1 MKKAEPTDTVYERIR
16 DEHVALRDK
25 LGRIHSV
32 LASEEISEK
41 EIQTLLE
48 EFYAA
53 LKVHFAGEEEAEG
66 FFEDVVTRAPQMAS
80 RADRLYHEHE
90 HLLRRADELCRFAA
104 AGSPS
109 LAWWRELS
117 CRCHEFSKDLMHHE
131 SEENLLLQAVY
142 QDDIGTKD

>member
-1 MKKAEPTDTVYERIR
+1 MNQSEPVGTVYDRIR

-41 EIQTLLE
+41 EIQRLLE
-48 EFYAA
+48 EFHAA
-53 LKVHFAGEEEAEG
+53 LKLHFAGEEEVEG
-66 FFEDVVTRAPQMAS
+66 FFEDVVTRAPQLAS

-90 HLLRRADELCRFAA
+90 DLLQRADELCRFAA

-109 LAWWRELS
+109 LTWWRELS
-117 CRCHEFSKDLMHHE
+117 CRCHEFSRDLMHHE
-131 SEENLLLQAVY
+131 SEENQLLQAVY
-142 QDDIGTKD
+142 QDDIGTTD